1 MNEYLANAKKKR
13 KEKKKRYLI
22 RGVMPDGIAHP
33 RS

>member
-1 MNEYLANAKKKR
+1 MNEYLANAKKK
-13 KEKKKRYLI
+13 KKKKRYLI

>member
-1 MNEYLANAKKKR
+1 MNEYLANAKKR
-13 KEKKKRYLI
+13 KKKRYLI